1 MRPEHRRPERSL
13 HAAACPAR
21 ALLAILAAAPL
32 QVLAFTSLS
41 VLTLAPPQDLA
52 AQRGTLLRDSLTALG
67 PGIGEIPFH
76 PGEEL
81 KFRVNA
87 SIFGSGEAVMKVGQP
102 DTIHGVS
109 TLPLEFRIQG
119 SLMGGAHKL
128 DDKFH
133 SWIDPEKLIS
143 RRFHKITDH
152 GRRIREYEFFPED
165 GRVQRIDHD
174 TAWALPSTLP
184 LDDLSFV
191 HFARTL
197 PLEVGES
204 YTYNRYFKEA
214 GNPVIIEV
222 LRKDQVETKAGVFNT
237 IVVRPIIPGS
247 SLFEKGARAEIHF
260 SDDAR
265 RLVVYMRLTKF
276 WIVPLTMELTE
287 YTTGVPSEPGDPVGP
302 AQPREGEQPV
312 GERPAKPEAITVGG
326 KVDER
331 R

>member
-1 MRPEHRRPERSL
+1 MVQPERRRPERSVGAVMGAVL
-13 HAAACPAR
+13 G
-21 ALLAILAAAPL
+21 ILAVGPL
-32 QVLAFTSLS
+32 QEV
-41 VLTLAPPQDLA
+41 A
-52 AQRGTLLRDSLTALG
+52 AQQNGGLVRDSLTVLG
-67 PGIGEIPFH
+67 PGVKGFPFH

-87 SIFGSGEAVMKVGQP
+87 SIFGGGEALMKIGQP
-102 DTIHGVS
+102 ETIHGVS
-109 TLPLEFRIQG
+109 TLPLEFTMQG
-119 SLMGGAHKL
+119 SVMGGASKL
-128 DDKFH
+128 DDKFL
-133 SWIDPEKLIS
+133 SWIDPENLIS

-165 GRVQRIDHD
+165 NLVQRIDHD
-174 TAWALPSTLP
+174 TAWALPSPLP

-197 PLEVGES
+197 PLEVGDT

-222 LRKDQVETKAGVFNT
+222 LRRDQVETEAGEFNT

-247 SLFEKGARAEIHF
+247 NLFEKGARAEIHF
-260 SDDAR
+260 SDDDR

-276 WIVPLTMELTE
+276 WIIPLTMELTE
-287 YTTGVPSEPGDPVGP
+287 YTAGVPPVS
-302 AQPREGEQPV
+302 
-312 GERPAKPEAITVGG
+312 
-326 KVDER
+326 R

>member
-1 MRPEHRRPERSL
+1 MQPDHRRPLRSL
-13 HAAACPAR
+13 CAVMGAA
-21 ALLAILAAAPL
+21 LWIIGSAPL
-32 QVLAFTSLS
+32 QGV
-41 VLTLAPPQDLA
+41 A
-52 AQRGTLLRDSLTALG
+52 AQQNGLVRDSLTALG
-67 PGIGEIPFH
+67 PPEVVFPFH

-87 SIFGSGEAVMKVGQP
+87 SVFGGGEAVMKIGQP
-102 DTIHGVS
+102 EMIHGVS
-109 TLPLEFRIQG
+109 TLPLEFRLQG
-119 SLMGGAHKL
+119 RAMGGGFKL
-128 DDKFH
+128 DDKFY
-133 SWIDPEKLIS
+133 SWIDPEELVA

-165 GRVQRIDHD
+165 LRVQRIDHD
-174 TAWALPSTLP
+174 TAWALPSPLP

-222 LRKDQVETKAGVFNT
+222 LRKDRVETEAGEFNT

-247 SLFEKGARAEIHF
+247 HLFEQGARAEIHF
-260 SDDAR
+260 SDDDR

-276 WIVPLTMELTE
+276 WIVPLSMELTE
-287 YTTGVPSEPGDPVGP
+287 YTMGVSSEPGDVPGPARLREGDKPVGARP
-302 AQPREGEQPV
+302 AQPDGIPV
-312 GERPAKPEAITVGG
+312 GARAVG
-326 KVDER
+326 R